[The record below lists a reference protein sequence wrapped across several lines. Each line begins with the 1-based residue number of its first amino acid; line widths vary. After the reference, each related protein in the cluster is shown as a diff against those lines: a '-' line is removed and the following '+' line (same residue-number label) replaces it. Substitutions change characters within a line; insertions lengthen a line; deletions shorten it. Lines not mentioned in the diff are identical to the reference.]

1 MSLPGVLS
9 ANWESRKRWL
19 DLPFEL
25 DEYEDRMERL
35 RDLMDRLGLSAL
47 LLFAAPKQS
56 GNLRWISNF
65 DSYVGYS
72 FFLIPRE
79 GDPVLGT
86 DSLFRM
92 EPMQS
97 GVWMTWVKDYR
108 PSYPVAAEPEG
119 LLDNLKDAVSGL
131 SSTGIIG
138 FVGEDAFTYELSSKI
153 RMFISEDRI
162 VDATYDYLAEKAVKS
177 LPEIEIIRKV
187 SDIGVVGLQA
197 ARDTARTG
205 VSECDVAAEAIAAM
219 FRAGAQNLYG
229 PFPVC
234 VVSGPRTLLK
244 NCAPTDRKIESG
256 DLLFLDIEPEYA
268 GYGTDLARVMKVEGS
283 AEGDELNFL
292 ECARLGLLAAVE
304 ATRPGKSIG
313 EVEEKALEVGDAMGY
328 RGRYYLKCHGLG
340 TSKFRDVPRPV
351 QKNYILRSGETIN
364 YESILLDEKYG
375 GATLEDT
382 VLVTDSAYEVL
393 SRCEHRW
400 W

>member
-1 MSLPGVLS
+1 
-9 ANWESRKRWL
+9 
-19 DLPFEL
+19 
-25 DEYEDRMERL
+25 
-35 RDLMDRLGLSAL
+35 MDRLGLSAL

-79 GDPVLGT
+79 GGPVLGT

-119 LLDNLKDAVSGL
+119 LLGNLKDAVSEL

-138 FVGEDAFTYELSSKI
+138 FIGEDAFTYELSSKI

-197 ARDTARTG
+197 ARDTARAG

-292 ECARLGLLAAVE
+292 ECARLGLLAAIE